1 MPICDNCGTGLPVG
15 YEYCFQCGYPV
26 RGLPPEAQQT
36 AAGAAAQQPPGSAA
50 AGFPPAPPAYA
61 PPGSPPPGSAP
72 PAFAPPGYRA
82 AAGGPPVA
90 GLGPLPAMAR
100 AQVLAGWNVRLVAAL
115 IDYMLVSLVLGFVA
129 FFWFAS
135 VWGGT
140 QNVLSHLVGSG
151 SSSTPM
157 LELEALLIGGF
168 FVYNLVCEALFHAT
182 LGKRVLG
189 LRVVAYGG
197 GAPGAAALLLRNLTK
212 AASCVFPIVGVPL
225 ALVTIGVDANRQR
238 FGDRLAHTYVLRD
251 VATIVAPGTPPLP

>member
-26 RGLPPEAQQT
+26 RGLPADDQHGGG
-36 AAGAAAQQPPGSAA
+36 GAAAQPPPPPGFAPPEGFAPPSFGAA
-50 AGFPPAPPAYA
+50 PGSPGFGAPPPGFAPPA
-61 PPGSPPPGSAP
+61 G
-72 PAFAPPGYRA
+72 FAPA
-82 AAGGPPVA
+82 
-90 GLGPLPAMAR
+90 PAMAR
-100 AQVLAGWNVRLVAAL
+100 AQVLAGWSVRLVASL
-115 IDYMLVSLVLGFVA
+115 IDYMLVSLVLGFGA

-135 VWGGT
+135 IWGGT
-140 QNVLSHLVGSG
+140 QNVLSHLVGSQ

-168 FVYNLVCEALFHAT
+168 FVYNTVCEAFFHAT

-197 GAPGAAALLLRNLTK
+197 GPAGPAAVLVRNLTK
-212 AASCVFPIVGVPL
+212 AASCVVPIVGVPL
-225 ALVTIGVDANRQR
+225 ALVTIGIDANRQR

-251 VATIVAPGTPPLP
+251 VVTIVAPGTPS

>member
-15 YEYCFQCGYPV
+15 YDYCFKCGYPV
-26 RGLPPEAQQT
+26 RGLPPEGADG
-36 AAGAAAQQPPGSAA
+36 AGAAAQQPP
-50 AGFPPAPPAYA
+50 PPGYAPPAFG
-61 PPGSPPPGSAP
+61 PPGSTPPGSTPPGYAP
-72 PAFAPPGYRA
+72 PAFASPGYRWA
-82 AAGGPPVA
+82 TGQPVVA
-90 GLGPLPAMAR
+90 GLATAR
-100 AQVLAGWNVRLVAAL
+100 AQVLAGWSVRLVAAL

-168 FVYNLVCEALFHAT
+168 FIYNVVCEALFHAT

-189 LRVVAYGG
+189 LHVVAYGG
-197 GAPGAAALLLRNLTK
+197 GSPGAAALLVRNLTK

-225 ALVTIGVDANRQR
+225 ALVTIAVDANRQR